1 MYVRHLGLQNFRSW
15 ADLDLDLTPGRT
27 IFVGPNG
34 FGKTNLVEA
43 LWYCATLGSHRV
55 ATDAPLIRAGAD
67 SAIVSTIVVNEGRE
81 LAVDL
86 EITAGRANKGRLNR
100 SPVRSTRE
108 VLGAVRAVLF
118 APEDLALVRGD
129 PSERRRYLDELAT
142 VRRPRIAAVRA
153 DYDKVLRQRT
163 ALLKSA
169 TGGRYRADPGLLE
182 TLDVWDG
189 HLAAHGAELIAARRD
204 LVDQLAPEVEKA
216 YQLLAPS
223 SRPAA
228 IVYRSSIDLAAGDDS
243 GNDIGHLQAALL
255 AELGRRREAELDR
268 GVCLV
273 GPHRDDL
280 DLRLGEH
287 PAKGFASHGES
298 WSMALSLRLAS
309 YELLR
314 AEGSEPVLILD
325 DVFAEL
331 DDARRRALAGVAAA
345 AEQVLVT
352 AAVGEDIPA
361 DWDAT
366 RIGITLRDDETGRFS
381 AVAL

>member
-1 MYVRHLGLQNFRSW
+1 MYVRHLALRDFRSW
-15 ADLDLDLTPGRT
+15 SHVELELTPGRT
-27 IFVGPNG
+27 VFVGANG
-34 FGKTNLVEA
+34 FGKTNIVEA

-55 ATDAPLIRAGAD
+55 SSDAPLIRTD
-67 SAIVSTIVVNEGRE
+67 SDRAVVSTIVVNDGRE
-81 LAVDL
+81 LAVDI
-86 EITAGRANKGRLNR
+86 EICAGRANKARLNR
-100 SPVRSTRE
+100 SPVRSPRE

-129 PSERRRYLDELAT
+129 PAERRRYLDELAT
-142 VRRPRIAAVRA
+142 LRRPRIAAVRA
-153 DYDKVLRQRT
+153 DYDKVLKQRT

-169 TGGRYRADPGLLE
+169 AGGRYRGDVGIVE

-189 HLAAHGAELIAARRD
+189 YLAGHGAQLMAARMD
-204 LVDQLAPEVEKA
+204 LVNELAPDVEKA
-216 YQLLAPS
+216 YRLLAPA

-228 IVYRSSIDLAAGDDS
+228 IAYRSGILGDHDVAV
-243 GNDIGHLQAALL
+243 DVEFLEAALL
-255 AELGRRREAELDR
+255 DACARRRTAEVER

-280 DLRLGEH
+280 ELRLGDQ

-298 WSMALSLRLAS
+298 WSMALALRLAS

-331 DDARRRALAGVAAA
+331 DAGRRRALADVAES

-352 AAVGEDIPA
+352 AAVAEDIPQ

-366 RIGITLRDDETGRFS
+366 RIGVTMTDGDSGRIS
-381 AVAL
+381 AVTE

>member
-1 MYVRHLGLQNFRSW
+1 MYVRHLALHDFRSW
-15 ADLDLDLTPGRT
+15 TSVDLELSPGRT
-27 IFVGPNG
+27 VFVGSNG

-55 ATDAPLIRAGAD
+55 GTDAPLVRAGAER
-67 SAIVSTIVVNEGRE
+67 AVVSTIVVNEGRE
-81 LAVDL
+81 LAVDI
-86 EITAGRANKGRLNR
+86 EIAAGRANKARLNR

-118 APEDLALVRGD
+118 SPEDLALVRGD

-142 VRRPRIAAVRA
+142 VRRPAIAGIRA
-153 DYDKVLRQRT
+153 DYEKVLKQRT

-169 TGGRYRADPGLLE
+169 AGSRFRGDRGVLE

-189 HLAAHGAELIAARRD
+189 HLAAHGAALMAARMD
-204 LVDQLAPEVEKA
+204 LVNQLAPEVEKA
-216 YQLLAPS
+216 YQLLAPA

-228 IVYRSSIDLAAGDDS
+228 ISYRPSIDLEDHEADTEY
-243 GNDIGHLQAALL
+243 LEAALL
-255 AELGRRREAELDR
+255 AGLARRRDAELDR

-280 DLRLGEH
+280 ELRLGDQ

-298 WSMALSLRLAS
+298 WSMALSLRLAA

-314 AEGSEPVLILD
+314 AEGSEPVLLLD

-331 DDARRRALAGVAAA
+331 DNARRKALAGVAAS
-345 AEQVLVT
+345 AEQVLIT

-366 RIGITLRDDETGRFS
+366 RIGITMRDDESGRRS
-381 AVAL
+381 EVIS